1 MLLQHRLELQVNK
14 SKEACLVV
22 TCNVNNSS
30 WNLNPCIVKL
40 CFSDSKNKILLW
52 MCVCVCVRTFVCA
65 FVCVPMP
72 WMSISLRALTLML
85 QHTLGP
91 FRERRSEATGEQD
104 ALPRR
109 RTGSAVWAH
118 GSSCSPSAG
127 IKHLCPKSVP
137 SRHQPI
143 TCVHKSA
150 GLQLELR
157 SWIAPRDYL

>member
-22 TCNVNNSS
+22 TCNVNNSNL
-30 WNLNPCIVKL
+30 NLNPCIVKL
-40 CFSDSKNKILLW
+40 SFGDSKNKILLW
-52 MCVCVCVRTFVCA
+52 MCVCVHTFVCA

-85 QHTLGP
+85 QRTLGP

-157 SWIAPRDYL
+157 SWIVPRDYL